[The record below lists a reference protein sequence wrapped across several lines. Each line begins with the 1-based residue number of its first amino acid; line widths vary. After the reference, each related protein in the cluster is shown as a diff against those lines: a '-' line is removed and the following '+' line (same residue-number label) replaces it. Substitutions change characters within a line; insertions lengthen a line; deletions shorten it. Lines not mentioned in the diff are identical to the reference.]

1 MDIQSIRN
9 CLLLFILPFTSLIV
23 IVTKQL
29 INSFKEEKR
38 RLRKTVIIIVMI
50 LAEAVYIAYIG
61 MLVYLQLILIFI
73 KHATELG

>member
-29 INSFKEEKR
+29 INNFKEEKR
-38 RLRKTVIIIVMI
+38 RLRKVVIIIVMT
-50 LAEAVYIAYIG
+50 LAEAVYITYIG
-61 MLVYLQLILIFI
+61 MLVYLQLILIVI
-73 KHATELG
+73 QYATELG